1 VKGIWRR
8 TTLEEYRKPEPD
20 WECVLDIDALGQAEG
35 KSWVWKGKVL
45 LDEGEGTEK
54 DLCIVQLSDG
64 GADAVCCREFS
75 LKNKQF
81 VEGGF
86 TLPECKSTI
95 AYKDRDTL
103 LVGTE
108 FPGRSDSM
116 TDSGYPRVICE
127 WKRGTELT
135 AAKEVYACKKQHI
148 GAHAWV
154 DQDHG
159 ETYEWY
165 YTSLTFYTSEKFL
178 RRHGHGS
185 GEMVKLQVPDDDSPS
200 TFGDQLLLKLRKAWQ
215 PAPSCAEFPA
225 GTLLAFKVE
234 EALAGDFASPK
245 VLFQPS
251 ETRFLQRS
259 PYTTTKNYVL
269 LHLFDNVIDKVECW
283 RYDATTRSWNNEGE
297 LSVGSGGGI
306 AALDP
311 SGVDD
316 SSTDQFWL
324 TTSSYNQPTT
334 LMLADASK
342 GVNAPTEPLKSLPA
356 MYDASK
362 VTVQQFFAT
371 SADGTTVPYFQCGP
385 AAIDKPTPTL
395 LYGYGGFEISLTPVY
410 AATVGCAWLEHGNVY
425 VHANIRGGGEFG
437 PAWHQAALREKR
449 NKAYEDF
456 IAVGEDLVRRG
467 VSTSAQLGAPA
478 AFRPMRFTVLLLR
491 GCSAVVWVDP
501 GCQGGSNGGLLVG
514 NMLAMRPDLFGA
526 VVCQVP
532 LLDMARYHKL
542 LAGAS
547 WMAEFGDPDT
557 DDWSNFLHKY
567 SPYHNLDPQTV
578 YPPLLMLSSTRD
590 DRVHPGHARKLVK
603 RLMDE
608 CPEAKDV
615 VYYENIEGGH
625 GGAADQKQRAFMS
638 TLMWSFLEQ
647 RLKVS

>member
-1 VKGIWRR
+1 MKGIWRR
-8 TTLEEYRKPEPD
+8 TTLEEYRKPAPD

-81 VEGGF
+81 VDGGF

-135 AAKEVYACKKQHI
+135 AAKEVYACEKQHI

-154 DQDHG
+154 DHDHG

-259 PYTTTKNYVL
+259 PYTTTKNYIL

-467 VSTSAQLGAPA
+467 VCTSAQLGAPA
-478 AFRPMRFTVLLLR
+478 AFRPMRLTVLLLR

>member
-1 VKGIWRR
+1 MGYFLGTPGGADKHEWLEDVHGDAPLEWVRGRNASAVSSLGNPVEQELYGKILKILESKEKIPYVTKTGDYYYNFWQDEKHVKGIWRR

-20 WECVLDIDALGQAEG
+20 WECVLDIDALGKTEG

-45 LDEGEGTEK
+45 LDEGEGSEQ
-54 DLCIVQLSDG
+54 DLCIVKLSDG

-75 LKNKQF
+75 LKKKQF
-81 VEGGF
+81 VDGGF

-108 FPGRSDSM
+108 FPGRNDSM
-116 TDSGYPRVICE
+116 TDSGYPRIICE
-127 WKRGTELT
+127 WKRGTELGS
-135 AAKEVYACKKQHI
+135 AREVYACEKQHI

-154 DQDHG
+154 DHDHG

-165 YTSLTFYTSEKFL
+165 YTSLTFYTSEKLL

-185 GEMVKLQVPDDDSPS
+185 TKPVKLQVPDDDSPS

-215 PAPSCAEFPA
+215 PTPACTEFPA
-225 GTLLAFKVE
+225 GSLLAFKIE
-234 EALAGDFASPK
+234 EALAGDFASPT

-259 PYTTTKNYVL
+259 PYTTTKNYML

-283 RYDATTRSWNNEGE
+283 RYDRSSRSWNNEGE
-297 LSVGSGGGI
+297 LSLGSGGGI
-306 AALDP
+306 ATLDP
-311 SGVDD
+311 TGVDD

-342 GVNAPTEPLKSLPA
+342 GVDAPAETLKSLPA

-371 SADGTTVPYFQCGP
+371 SADGTKVPYFQVGP
-385 AAIDKPTPTL
+385 ATINKPTPTL

-410 AATVGCAWLEHGNVY
+410 AATVGCAWTERGNVY

-456 IAVGEDLVRRG
+456 IAVGEDLVQRG
-467 VSTSAQLGAPA
+467 VCTPAQLGTFSGMPH
-478 AFRPMRFTVLLLR
+478 VGSILLIIMHTTSVCARAR
-491 GCSAVVWVDP
+491 GGRAKAIH
-501 GCQGGSNGGLLVG
+501 QE
-514 NMLAMRPDLFGA
+514 LF
-526 VVCQVP
+526 
-532 LLDMARYHKL
+532 
-542 LAGAS
+542 
-547 WMAEFGDPDT
+547 
-557 DDWSNFLHKY
+557 
-567 SPYHNLDPQTV
+567 
-578 YPPLLMLSSTRD
+578 
-590 DRVHPGHARKLVK
+590 
-603 RLMDE
+603 
-608 CPEAKDV
+608 
-615 VYYENIEGGH
+615 
-625 GGAADQKQRAFMS
+625 
-638 TLMWSFLEQ
+638 
-647 RLKVS
+647 